1 MKWRAVVL
9 VLIAV
14 AALPAVAVGTEPIAY
29 VTEIQDLGKGTAVVH
44 RAADNTHVAVQ
55 PFTSLRRGDELRIT
69 GDTRVV
75 ILYHV
80 GSGTRTLTRADSP
93 FPVVSAPA
101 ARSHDRLRVL
111 IATAGQIFANQQLL
125 LPARH
130 LAVRSPDTGSLALTL
145 VSPRSTRVLP
155 GVIIFEWAGD
165 PRARYSIRV
174 TGPRGLTWEVRE
186 TTLEP
191 LPYPATAP
199 RLEAGAEYEW
209 EVNSQGQQPRIA
221 RFTVATADQS
231 QRVEQALRTL
241 RGAAS
246 AGYSSGTVPSLC
258 AALLID
264 EGLFAD
270 ARRELLAAIDARPTE
285 SAYHVLLA
293 DIYRRTGLDSEA
305 AESTRRARLLAGVEP
320 AR

>member
-1 MKWRAVVL
+1 VR
-9 VLIAV
+9 
-14 AALPAVAVGTEPIAY
+14 
-29 VTEIQDLGKGTAVVH
+29 
-44 RAADNTHVAVQ
+44 
-55 PFTSLRRGDELRIT
+55 PFTSLRRGDELHIT

-101 ARSHDRLRVL
+101 PRSHDRLRVL
-111 IATAGQIFANQQLL
+111 IATAGQIFANQRLL

-130 LAVRSPDTGSLALTL
+130 LAVRSPDTGSPALTL
-145 VSPRSTRVLP
+145 VSPRSTRILP
-155 GVIIFEWAGD
+155 GAVIFEWAGD

-174 TGPRGLTWEVRE
+174 TGPRGLTWQARE
-186 TTLEP
+186 KTLEP
-191 LPYPATAP
+191 LQYPATAP
-199 RLEAGAEYEW
+199 RLDAGAEYEW
-209 EVNSQGQQPRIA
+209 EVSSQGQQSRTGWF
-221 RFTVATADQS
+221 RVATADQS
-231 QRVEQALRTL
+231 QRVEQALQIL
-241 RGAAS
+241 KGAAS

-264 EGLFAD
+264 EGFFAD

-293 DIYRRTGLDSEA
+293 DVYRRTGLDSEA
-305 AESTRRARLLAGVEP
+305 ADSTRRARLLAGVEP